1 MADRFDILKKIL
13 KGGSAAYKIPTERPG
28 IKAQKN
34 AFDTFQRAS
43 SALYQQSLV
52 GGVERLERVKDYD
65 EMDHYPEITR
75 ALDIYADDSMTYA
88 EDGKILQIVSDDDKV
103 VHELEELL
111 YQRLDLDF
119 HLWTWIRNM
128 CKYGDMFNL
137 LDIVDKEGVLGAIAM
152 PVGEI
157 EREEGYN
164 NDPNSLRFK
173 WTAQGNTVFENY
185 QVSHMRILGDDRFL
199 PYGRSVLDSSRKVWR
214 QLLMAED
221 AMLIYRISRAP
232 ERRVFYVD
240 VGNIP
245 PRDVD
250 SYMQAARDK
259 LKRVAVVGESTG
271 NVDYRYNPESILE
284 DFFIPVRGDR
294 GSRIETLP
302 GGENAAAIED
312 IEYLQNKLFISLGVP
327 KSYLTA
333 EEDLSGKSTLA
344 QEDIKFAR
352 TIQRIQKIVVS
363 ELAKVSLVHLYLR
376 GYDESSIYNFDL
388 RLTNPSTVTE
398 MMHLELMG
406 SRFSTANDMADSSL
420 LSHEYIQKE
429 VLKLSSSEIVNIKL
443 QLEEQSQNEHIL
455 EQLKMGEQP
464 DPMAGGA
471 PPPAGGETDVDVDV
485 DDDNDDS
492 AEENNTRQYTQDA
505 MPYDPIG
512 TRELPGYPKN
522 YAFNE
527 DDDEEEEKGAVGDK
541 LNDPENE
548 EMKKTL
554 DFIRKKAKNRKPR
567 NDMFDRTISDIMK
580 YDHVMKDMMGNLI
593 KDHQEN
599 KLEESTLS
607 LMKAKNN

>member
-13 KGGSAAYKIPTERPG
+13 KGGSASYKVPTERPG

-157 EREEGYN
+157 EREEGFN

-185 QVSHMRILGDDRFL
+185 QVSHLRILGDDRFL
-199 PYGRSVLDSSRKVWR
+199 PYGRSILDSSRKVWR

-271 NVDYRYNPESILE
+271 NVDYKYNPESILE

-312 IEYLQNKLFISLGVP
+312 IQYLQNKLFISLGVP

-363 ELAKVSLVHLYLR
+363 ELAKISLIHLYLR
-376 GYDESSIYNFDL
+376 GYEESSIYNFDL

-398 MMHLELMG
+398 MMHLELLG
-406 SRFSTANDMADSSL
+406 NRFSTANDMADSSL
-420 LSHEYIQKE
+420 LSHEYVQRE
-429 VLKLSSSEIVNIKL
+429 VLKLSSSDIVNIKL
-443 QLEEQSQNEHIL
+443 QLEQQADREHIL
-455 EQLKMGEQP
+455 EQIKAGEEPNVGGLPPMGDEEA
-464 DPMAGGA
+464 DAG
-471 PPPAGGETDVDVDV
+471 
-485 DDDNDDS
+485 DDEDDS
-492 AEENNTRQYTQDA
+492 AEENTTRQYTKDA

-522 YAFNE
+522 YTFNE
-527 DDDEEEEKGAVGDK
+527 DDDEQIKGMVGDK

-554 DFIRKKAKNRKPR
+554 EFIRTKAKNRR
-567 NDMFDRTISDIMK
+567 SRGDMFDRTISDIMK
-580 YDHVMKDMMGNLI
+580 YDHVVNDMMGNLI
-593 KDHQEN
+593 KDHKEN

>member
-1 MADRFDILKKIL
+1 MADRFDALKKL
-13 KGGSAAYKIPTERPG
+13 LMGGSANFKVPTERPG
-28 IKAQKN
+28 IKAQKK

-52 GGVERLERVKDYD
+52 GGVERMERVKDYE

-88 EDGKILQIVSDDDKV
+88 EDGKILQIVSDDDKII
-103 VHELEELL
+103 HELEELL

-173 WTAQGNTVFENY
+173 WTVQGNTVFENY
-185 QVSHMRILGDDRFL
+185 QVSHLRILGDDRFL
-199 PYGRSVLDSSRKVWR
+199 PYGRSILDSARKVWK

-250 SYMQAARDK
+250 SYMQSARDK
-259 LKRVAVVGESTG
+259 LKRIAVTSEATG

-352 TIQRIQKIVVS
+352 TIQRIQKIVIS
-363 ELAKVSLVHLYLR
+363 ELAKISLVHLYLR

-406 SRFSTANDMADSSL
+406 SRFSAANEMADSAL
-420 LSHEYIQKE
+420 LSKYYIQKE
-429 VLKLSSSEIVNIKL
+429 VLKLSDSEIVTIKL
-443 QLEEQSQNEHIL
+443 ENEQEAQQEHFI

-464 DPMAGGA
+464 GEGA
-471 PPPAGGETDVDVDV
+471 PMGGEETETETEKETETETE
-485 DDDNDDS
+485 DDS
-492 AEENNTRQYTQDA
+492 AEENTTRQYTKDA

-512 TRELPGYPKN
+512 TREMPGYPKN
-522 YAFNE
+522 YFFNE
-527 DDDEEEEKGAVGDK
+527 DGEEKLEDK
-541 LNDPENE
+541 LNDPEAE

-554 DFIRKKAKNRKPR
+554 DFIRKKNKNRRSKT
-567 NDMFDRTISDIMK
+567 DMFDRTIADIMK
-580 YDHVMKDMMGNLI
+580 YDHVANDMMGNLI
-593 KDHQEN
+593 KANEEK
-599 KLEESTLS
+599 KLEESTFAL
-607 LMKAKNN
+607 LKELKN

>member
-13 KGGSAAYKIPTERPG
+13 KGGSASYKIPTERPG
-28 IKAQKN
+28 IRAQKQ

-52 GGVERLERVKDYD
+52 GGVERLERVKDYE

-88 EDGKILQIVSDDDKV
+88 EDGKILQIVSDDDKII
-103 VHELEELL
+103 HELEELL

-185 QVSHMRILGDDRFL
+185 QVSHLRILGDDRFL
-199 PYGRSVLDSSRKVWR
+199 PYGRSVLDSSRKVWK

-250 SYMQAARDK
+250 SYMQNARDK
-259 LKRVAVVGESTG
+259 LKRIAVTQESNG
-271 NVDYRYNPESILE
+271 NLDMRYNPESILE

-363 ELAKVSLVHLYLR
+363 ELAKISLVHLYLR

-406 SRFSTANDMADSSL
+406 NRFSTANDMADSPL
-420 LSHEYIQKE
+420 LSLDYIQRE
-429 VLKLSSSEIVNIKL
+429 VLKLSVSEIVDINL
-443 QLEEQSQNEHIL
+443 QIEKEAQNAHII

-464 DPMAGGA
+464 DPMGGDA
-471 PPPAGGETDVDVDV
+471 PPASGGEEDAAEEGG
-485 DDDNDDS
+485 DDS
-492 AEENNTRQYTQDA
+492 AEENTTRQYTQDA

-522 YAFNE
+522 YTFNE
-527 DDDEEEEKGAVGDK
+527 DGETEQTEDK
-541 LNDPENE
+541 LSDPDNE

-554 DFIRKKAKNRKPR
+554 DFIRKKSKNRRPKK
-567 NDMFDRTISDIMK
+567 DMFDRTISDIMK
-580 YDHVMKDMMGNLI
+580 YDHVVNGMVGNLI
-593 KDHQEN
+593 KDQAEN
-599 KLEESTLS
+599 KLEESTFS
-607 LMKAKNN
+607 LMKAKED

>member
-1 MADRFDILKKIL
+1 MADRFDLLKKIL
-13 KGGSAAYKIPTERPG
+13 TGGSAKFKVPSERPG
-28 IKAQKN
+28 IRAQKM

-52 GGVERLERVKDYD
+52 GGVERLERVKDYE

-88 EDGKILQIVSDDDKV
+88 EDGKIMQIVSDDDKII
-103 VHELEELL
+103 HELEELL

-199 PYGRSVLDSSRKVWR
+199 PYGRSILDSSRKVWK

-250 SYMQAARDK
+250 SYMQNARDK
-259 LKRVAVVGESTG
+259 LKRIPVVKEATG
-271 NVDYRYNPESILE
+271 DVDYRYNPESILE

-363 ELAKVSLVHLYLR
+363 ELAKISLVHLYLR
-376 GYDESSIYNFDL
+376 GYDEASIFNFDL

-406 SRFSTANDMADSSL
+406 SRFSTASDMADSPL
-420 LSHEYIQKE
+420 LSKEYIQQE
-429 VLKLSSSEIVNIKL
+429 VLKLSSADIINIKL
-443 QLEEQSQNEHIL
+443 QIQQEAATEHIIEEIRL
-455 EQLKMGEQP
+455 GEEPEPDMG
-464 DPMAGGA
+464 GGA
-471 PPPAGGETDVDVDV
+471 PEGAPEEEAGGEDE
-485 DDDNDDS
+485 S
-492 AEENNTRQYTQDA
+492 AEENTMRQHTKDA

-522 YAFNE
+522 YSFNE
-527 DDDEEEEKGAVGDK
+527 DDEERLEDK
-541 LNDPENE
+541 LDDPENE

-554 DFIRKKAKNRKPR
+554 DFIRKKAKNRRPKK
-567 NDMFDRTISDIMK
+567 DMFDRTISDILQ
-580 YDHVMKDMMGNLI
+580 YDHVVKGMMGNLI
-593 KDHQEN
+593 KDHGEN
-599 KLEESTLS
+599 KLVESTLS
-607 LMKAKNN
+607 LIAAQKD

>member
-13 KGGSAAYKIPTERPG
+13 KGGSANYKVPTERPG
-28 IKAQKN
+28 IKAQKK
-34 AFDTFQRAS
+34 AFDSFQRAS
-43 SALYQQSLV
+43 SALYQQSLI
-52 GGVERLERVKDYD
+52 GGVERLERVKDYE

-88 EDGKILQIVSDDDKV
+88 EDGKIMQIISDDDKII
-103 VHELEELL
+103 HELEELL

-185 QVSHMRILGDDRFL
+185 QVSHLRILGDDRFL
-199 PYGRSVLDSSRKVWR
+199 PYGRSILDSSRKVWK

-245 PRDVD
+245 PKDVD
-250 SYMQAARDK
+250 SYMQNARDK
-259 LKRVAVVGESTG
+259 LKRIPVVSESTG
-271 NVDYRYNPESILE
+271 DVDFRYNPESILE
-284 DFFIPVRGDR
+284 DFFIPVRADR

-363 ELAKVSLVHLYLR
+363 ELAKISLVHLYLR
-376 GYDESSIYNFDL
+376 GYEEASIYNFDL

-406 SRFSTANDMADSSL
+406 SRFSTANDMADSAL
-420 LSHEYIQKE
+420 LSKEYIQKE
-429 VLKLSSSEIVNIKL
+429 VLKLSDSEIINIKL
-443 QLEEQSQNEHIL
+443 QIQAEAEVEHLIEEIKS
-455 EQLKMGEQP
+455 GEQP
-464 DPMAGGA
+464 DM
-471 PPPAGGETDVDVDV
+471 GGEAPAEDVNVDVEKKEE
-485 DDDNDDS
+485 DDDDS
-492 AEENNTRQYTQDA
+492 AEENTTRQYTQDA

-522 YAFNE
+522 YTFNE
-527 DDDEEEEKGAVGDK
+527 DGEEQVNDK
-541 LNDPENE
+541 LNDPEDE

-554 DFIRKKAKNRKPR
+554 DFIRKKAKNRQAKK
-567 NDMFDRTISDIMK
+567 DVFDRTIADIMK
-580 YDHVMKDMMGNLI
+580 YDHVMNDMMGNLI
-593 KDHQEN
+593 KDQQNN
-599 KLEESTLS
+599 KLQESTLS
-607 LMKAKNN
+607 SIKTDNN

>member
-13 KGGSAAYKIPTERPG
+13 KGGSASYKVPTERPG

-271 NVDYRYNPESILE
+271 NVDYKYNPESILE

-363 ELAKVSLVHLYLR
+363 ELAKISLVHLYLR

-406 SRFSTANDMADSSL
+406 NRFSTANDMAESSL

-443 QLEEQSQNEHIL
+443 ELEKQAQNEHIL
-455 EQLKMGEQP
+455 EQLKAGEEP

-471 PPPAGGETDVDVDV
+471 PPAEGETDVDVDV
-485 DDDNDDS
+485 DDNDDS
-492 AEENNTRQYTQDA
+492 AEENTTRQYTKVA
-505 MPYDPIG
+505 MPYDPLG

-527 DDDEEEEKGAVGDK
+527 DEEEGEQENGSLGDK
-541 LNDPENE
+541 LDDPENE

-554 DFIRKKAKNRKPR
+554 DFIRTKAKNRRSKT
-567 NDMFDRTISDIMK
+567 DMFDKTISDIMK
-580 YDHVMKDMMGNLI
+580 YDHVMKDMVGNLI
-593 KDHQEN
+593 KDQKEN

>member
-1 MADRFDILKKIL
+1 
-13 KGGSAAYKIPTERPG
+13 
-28 IKAQKN
+28 
-34 AFDTFQRAS
+34 
-43 SALYQQSLV
+43 
-52 GGVERLERVKDYD
+52 
-65 EMDHYPEITR
+65 MDHYPEITR

-88 EDGKILQIVSDDDKV
+88 EDGKIMQIISDDDKII
-103 VHELEELL
+103 HELEELL

-185 QVSHMRILGDDRFL
+185 QVSHLRILGDDRFL
-199 PYGRSVLDSSRKVWR
+199 PYGRSILDSSRKVWK

-245 PRDVD
+245 PKDVD
-250 SYMQAARDK
+250 SYMQNARDK
-259 LKRVAVVGESTG
+259 LKRIPVVSESTG
-271 NVDYRYNPESILE
+271 DVDFRYNPESILE
-284 DFFIPVRGDR
+284 DFFIPVRADR

-363 ELAKVSLVHLYLR
+363 ELAKISLVHLYLR
-376 GYDESSIYNFDL
+376 GYEEASIYNFDL

-406 SRFSTANDMADSSL
+406 SRFSTANDMADSAL
-420 LSHEYIQKE
+420 LSKEYIQKE
-429 VLKLSSSEIVNIKL
+429 VLKLSDSEIINIKL
-443 QLEEQSQNEHIL
+443 QIQAEAEVEHLIEEIKS
-455 EQLKMGEQP
+455 GEQP
-464 DPMAGGA
+464 DM
-471 PPPAGGETDVDVDV
+471 GGEAPAEDVNVDVEKKEE
-485 DDDNDDS
+485 DDDDS
-492 AEENNTRQYTQDA
+492 AEENTTRQYTQDA

-522 YAFNE
+522 YTFNE
-527 DDDEEEEKGAVGDK
+527 DGEEQVNDK
-541 LNDPENE
+541 LNDPEDE

-554 DFIRKKAKNRKPR
+554 DFIRKKAKNRQAKK
-567 NDMFDRTISDIMK
+567 DVFDRTIADIMK
-580 YDHVMKDMMGNLI
+580 YDHVMNDMMGNLI
-593 KDHQEN
+593 KDQQNN
-599 KLEESTLS
+599 KLQESTLS
-607 LMKAKNN
+607 SIKTDNN

>member
-1 MADRFDILKKIL
+1 MADRFDALKKL
-13 KGGSAAYKIPTERPG
+13 LMGGSANFKVPTERPG
-28 IKAQKN
+28 IKAQKK

-52 GGVERLERVKDYD
+52 GGVERMERVKDYE

-88 EDGKILQIVSDDDKV
+88 EDGKILQIVSDDDKII
-103 VHELEELL
+103 HELEELL

-173 WTAQGNTVFENY
+173 WTVQGNTVFENY
-185 QVSHMRILGDDRFL
+185 QVSHLRILGDDRFL
-199 PYGRSVLDSSRKVWR
+199 PYGRSILDSARKVWK

-250 SYMQAARDK
+250 SYMQSARDK
-259 LKRVAVVGESTG
+259 LKRIAVTSEATG

-352 TIQRIQKIVVS
+352 TIQRIQKIVIS
-363 ELAKVSLVHLYLR
+363 ELAKISLVHLYLR

-406 SRFSTANDMADSSL
+406 SRFSAANEMADSAL
-420 LSHEYIQKE
+420 LSKYYIQKE
-429 VLKLSSSEIVNIKL
+429 VLKLSDSEIVTIKL
-443 QLEEQSQNEHIL
+443 ENEQEAQQEHFI

-464 DPMAGGA
+464 GEGA
-471 PPPAGGETDVDVDV
+471 PMGGEETETETEKETETETE
-485 DDDNDDS
+485 DDS
-492 AEENNTRQYTQDA
+492 AEENTTRQYTKDA

-512 TRELPGYPKN
+512 TREMPGYPKN
-522 YAFNE
+522 YFFNE
-527 DDDEEEEKGAVGDK
+527 DGEEKLEDK
-541 LNDPENE
+541 LNDPEAE

-554 DFIRKKAKNRKPR
+554 DFIRKKNKNRRSKT
-567 NDMFDRTISDIMK
+567 DMFDRTIADIMK
-580 YDHVMKDMMGNLI
+580 YDHVANDMMGNLI
-593 KDHQEN
+593 KANEEK
-599 KLEESTLS
+599 KLEESTFTS
-607 LMKAKNN
+607 LKDLKN

>member
-13 KGGSAAYKIPTERPG
+13 KGGSASYKVPTERPG
-28 IKAQKN
+28 IKAQKK
-34 AFDTFQRAS
+34 AFDSFQRAS

-52 GGVERLERVKDYD
+52 GGVERLERVKDYE

-88 EDGKILQIVSDDDKV
+88 EDGKIMQIISDDDKII
-103 VHELEELL
+103 HELEELL

-173 WTAQGNTVFENY
+173 WTVQGNTVFENY
-185 QVSHMRILGDDRFL
+185 QVSHLRILGDDRFL
-199 PYGRSVLDSSRKVWR
+199 PYGRSILDSSRKVWK

-245 PRDVD
+245 PKDVD
-250 SYMQAARDK
+250 SYMQNARDK
-259 LKRVAVVGESTG
+259 LKRIPVVSESTG
-271 NVDYRYNPESILE
+271 DVDFRYNPESILE
-284 DFFIPVRGDR
+284 DFFIPVRADR

-363 ELAKVSLVHLYLR
+363 ELAKISLVHLYLR
-376 GYDESSIYNFDL
+376 GYEEASIYNFDL

-406 SRFSTANDMADSSL
+406 SRFSTANDMADSAL
-420 LSHEYIQKE
+420 LSKEYIQKE
-429 VLKLSSSEIVNIKL
+429 VLKLSDSEIINIKL
-443 QLEEQSQNEHIL
+443 QIQAEAEVEHLIEEIKS
-455 EQLKMGEQP
+455 GEQP
-464 DPMAGGA
+464 AM
-471 PPPAGGETDVDVDV
+471 GGEAPAEDVNVDAEEKEE
-485 DDDNDDS
+485 DDADS
-492 AEENNTRQYTQDA
+492 AEENTTRQYTKDA

-522 YAFNE
+522 YTFNE
-527 DDDEEEEKGAVGDK
+527 DGEEQVNDK
-541 LNDPENE
+541 LNDPEDE

-554 DFIRKKAKNRKPR
+554 DFIRKKAKNRQAKK
-567 NDMFDRTISDIMK
+567 DVFDRTIADIMK
-580 YDHVMKDMMGNLI
+580 YDHVMNDVMGNLI

-599 KLEESTLS
+599 KLQESTLS
-607 LMKAKNN
+607 SIKTDKN

>member
-13 KGGSAAYKIPTERPG
+13 KGGSASYKVPTERPG
-28 IKAQKN
+28 IRAQKN

-52 GGVERLERVKDYD
+52 GGVERLERVKDYE

-88 EDGKILQIVSDDDKV
+88 EDGKILQIVSDDDKI

-185 QVSHMRILGDDRFL
+185 QVSHLRILGDDRFL
-199 PYGRSVLDSSRKVWR
+199 PYGRSVLDSSRKVWK

-250 SYMQAARDK
+250 SYMQNARDK
-259 LKRVAVVGESTG
+259 LKRIAVTQESNG
-271 NVDYRYNPESILE
+271 NLDMRYNPESILE

-363 ELAKVSLVHLYLR
+363 ELAKISLVHLYLR

-406 SRFSTANDMADSSL
+406 NRFDTASNMADSPL
-420 LSHEYIQKE
+420 LSLDYIQKE
-429 VLKLSSSEIVNIKL
+429 VLKLSASEIVDINL
-443 QLEEQSQNEHIL
+443 QIEKEAHEAYII

-464 DPMAGGA
+464 DPMAGGGA
-471 PPPAGGETDVDVDV
+471 PPMGGGEEGAGEEDETGG
-485 DDDNDDS
+485 DDS
-492 AEENNTRQYTQDA
+492 AEENTTRQYTQDA

-527 DDDEEEEKGAVGDK
+527 DGESEQVEDK

-554 DFIRKKAKNRKPR
+554 DFIRKKAKNRRPKK
-567 NDMFDRTISDIMK
+567 DMFDRTISDIMK
-580 YDHVMKDMMGNLI
+580 YDHVMNDMMGNLI
-593 KDHQEN
+593 KDQSEN

-607 LMKAKNN
+607 LMKAKED

>member
-13 KGGSAAYKIPTERPG
+13 KGGSANYKVPSERPG
-28 IKAQKN
+28 IRAQKN

-52 GGVERLERVKDYD
+52 GGVERLERVKDYE

-88 EDGKILQIVSDDDKV
+88 EDGKILQIVSDDDKI

-173 WTAQGNTVFENY
+173 WTVQGNTVFENY
-185 QVSHMRILGDDRFL
+185 QVSHLRILGDHRFL
-199 PYGRSVLDSSRKVWR
+199 PYGRSILDSSRKVWK

-245 PRDVD
+245 PKDVD
-250 SYMQAARDK
+250 SYMQNARDK
-259 LKRVAVVGESTG
+259 LKRIPVVSEATG
-271 NVDYRYNPESILE
+271 DVDFRYNPESILE
-284 DFFIPVRGDR
+284 DFFIPVRADR

-363 ELAKVSLVHLYLR
+363 ELAKISLVHLYLR
-376 GYDESSIYNFDL
+376 GYEDSSIYNFDL

-406 SRFSTANDMADSSL
+406 NRFSTANDMADSAL
-420 LSHEYIQKE
+420 LSKEYIQKE
-429 VLKLSSSEIVNIKL
+429 VLKLSASEIINIRL
-443 QLEEQSQNEHIL
+443 QLQAEAETEHII
-455 EQLKMGEQP
+455 EEIKAGEQP
-464 DPMAGGA
+464 AM
-471 PPPAGGETDVDVDV
+471 GGEAPTEDVNVDVEEK
-485 DDDNDDS
+485 DDDDDS
-492 AEENNTRQYTQDA
+492 AEENTTRQYTKDA

-527 DDDEEEEKGAVGDK
+527 DGEEQINDK
-541 LNDPENE
+541 LADPEDE

-554 DFIRKKAKNRKPR
+554 DFIRKKTKNNRAKK
-567 NDMFDRTISDIMK
+567 DMFDKTIADIMK
-580 YDHVMKDMMGNLI
+580 YDHVVNDMMGNLI
-593 KDHQEN
+593 KDQQDN
-599 KLEESTLS
+599 KLQESTLS
-607 LMKAKNN
+607 LIKATKN

>member
-28 IKAQKN
+28 IRAQKQ

-52 GGVERLERVKDYD
+52 GGVERMERVKDYE

-88 EDGKILQIVSDDDKV
+88 EDGKILQIVSDDDKLI
-103 VHELEELL
+103 HELEELL

-173 WTAQGNTVFENY
+173 WTVQGNTVFENY
-185 QVSHMRILGDDRFL
+185 QVSHLRILGDDRFL
-199 PYGRSVLDSSRKVWR
+199 PYGRSILDSSRKVWK

-250 SYMQAARDK
+250 SYMQSARDK
-259 LKRVAVVGESTG
+259 LKRIAVTAEATG

-363 ELAKVSLVHLYLR
+363 ELAKISLVHLYLR

-406 SRFSTANDMADSSL
+406 SRFSAANDMADSPL
-420 LSHEYIQKE
+420 LSKIYIQKE
-429 VLKLSSSEIVNIKL
+429 VLKLSDSEIADIKL
-443 QLEEQSQNEHIL
+443 ESEQEAQQEHFI
-455 EQLKMGEQP
+455 EQLKVGEQP
-464 DPMAGGA
+464 DMGGGA
-471 PPPAGGETDVDVDV
+471 PMGGEETETETETETEPD
-485 DDDNDDS
+485 DDS
-492 AEENNTRQYTQDA
+492 AEENTTRQYTKDA

-512 TRELPGYPKN
+512 TREMPGYPKN
-522 YAFNE
+522 YSFNE
-527 DDDEEEEKGAVGDK
+527 DGEQLEDK

-554 DFIRKKAKNRKPR
+554 DFIRKKNKNRRSKT
-567 NDMFDRTISDIMK
+567 DMFDRTIADIMK
-580 YDHVMKDMMGNLI
+580 YDHVTNDMMGNLI
-593 KDHQEN
+593 KANEEK
-599 KLEESTLS
+599 KLEESTFTS
-607 LMKAKNN
+607 LKELKN

>member
-13 KGGSAAYKIPTERPG
+13 KGGSASYKVPTERPG
-28 IKAQKN
+28 IKAQKK
-34 AFDTFQRAS
+34 AFDSFQRAS

-52 GGVERLERVKDYD
+52 GGVERLERVKDYE

-88 EDGKILQIVSDDDKV
+88 EDGKIMQIISDDDKII
-103 VHELEELL
+103 HELEELL

-173 WTAQGNTVFENY
+173 WTVQGNTVFENY
-185 QVSHMRILGDDRFL
+185 QVSHLRILGDDRFL
-199 PYGRSVLDSSRKVWR
+199 PYGRSILDSSRKVWK

-245 PRDVD
+245 PKDVD
-250 SYMQAARDK
+250 SYMQNARDK
-259 LKRVAVVGESTG
+259 LKRIPVVSESTG
-271 NVDYRYNPESILE
+271 DVDFRYNPESILE
-284 DFFIPVRGDR
+284 DFFIPVRADR

-363 ELAKVSLVHLYLR
+363 ELAKISLVHLYLR
-376 GYDESSIYNFDL
+376 GYEEASIYNFDL

-406 SRFSTANDMADSSL
+406 SRFSTANDMADSAL
-420 LSHEYIQKE
+420 LSKEYIQKE
-429 VLKLSSSEIVNIKL
+429 VLKLSDSEIINIKL
-443 QLEEQSQNEHIL
+443 QIQAEAEVEHLVEEIKS
-455 EQLKMGEQP
+455 GEQP
-464 DPMAGGA
+464 AM
-471 PPPAGGETDVDVDV
+471 GGEAPAEDVNVDVEKKEE
-485 DDDNDDS
+485 DDDDS
-492 AEENNTRQYTQDA
+492 TEENTTRQYTKDA

-522 YAFNE
+522 YTFNE
-527 DDDEEEEKGAVGDK
+527 DGEEQVSDK
-541 LNDPENE
+541 LSDPEDE

-554 DFIRKKAKNRKPR
+554 EFIRKKAKNRQEKK
-567 NDMFDRTISDIMK
+567 DVFDRTIADIMK
-580 YDHVMKDMMGNLI
+580 YDHVMNDMMGNLI

-599 KLEESTLS
+599 KLQESTLS
-607 LMKAKNN
+607 SIKTDKN

>member
-13 KGGSAAYKIPTERPG
+13 KGGSANYKVPTERPG
-28 IKAQKN
+28 IKAQKK
-34 AFDTFQRAS
+34 AFDSFQRAS

-52 GGVERLERVKDYD
+52 GGVERLERVKDYE

-88 EDGKILQIVSDDDKV
+88 EDGKIMQIISDDDKII
-103 VHELEELL
+103 HELEELL

-185 QVSHMRILGDDRFL
+185 QVSHLRILGDDRFL
-199 PYGRSVLDSSRKVWR
+199 PYGRSILDSSRKVWK

-245 PRDVD
+245 PKDVD
-250 SYMQAARDK
+250 SYMQNARDK
-259 LKRVAVVGESTG
+259 LKRIPVVSESTG
-271 NVDYRYNPESILE
+271 DVDFRYNPESILE
-284 DFFIPVRGDR
+284 DFFIPVRADR

-363 ELAKVSLVHLYLR
+363 ELAKISLVHLYLR
-376 GYDESSIYNFDL
+376 GYEEASIYNFDL

-406 SRFSTANDMADSSL
+406 SRFSTANDMADSAL
-420 LSHEYIQKE
+420 LSKEYIQKE
-429 VLKLSSSEIVNIKL
+429 VLKLSDSEIINIKL
-443 QLEEQSQNEHIL
+443 QIQAEAEVEHLIEEIKS
-455 EQLKMGEQP
+455 GEQP
-464 DPMAGGA
+464 DM
-471 PPPAGGETDVDVDV
+471 GGEAPAEDVNVDVEKKEE
-485 DDDNDDS
+485 DDDDS
-492 AEENNTRQYTQDA
+492 AEENTTRQYTQDA

-522 YAFNE
+522 YTFNE
-527 DDDEEEEKGAVGDK
+527 DGEEQVNDK
-541 LNDPENE
+541 LNDPEDE

-554 DFIRKKAKNRKPR
+554 DFIRKKAKNRQAKK
-567 NDMFDRTISDIMK
+567 DVFDRTIADIMK
-580 YDHVMKDMMGNLI
+580 YDHVMNDVMGNLI

-599 KLEESTLS
+599 KLQESTLS
-607 LMKAKNN
+607 SIKTDNN

>member
-13 KGGSAAYKIPTERPG
+13 KGGSANYKVPSERPG
-28 IKAQKN
+28 IRAQKN

-52 GGVERLERVKDYD
+52 GGVERLERVKDYE

-88 EDGKILQIVSDDDKV
+88 EDGKILQIVSDDDKI

-173 WTAQGNTVFENY
+173 WTVQGNTVFENY
-185 QVSHMRILGDDRFL
+185 QVSHLRILGDDRFL
-199 PYGRSVLDSSRKVWR
+199 PYGRSILDSSRKVWK

-245 PRDVD
+245 PKDVD
-250 SYMQAARDK
+250 SYMQNARDK
-259 LKRVAVVGESTG
+259 LKRIPVVSEATG
-271 NVDYRYNPESILE
+271 DVDFRYNPESILE
-284 DFFIPVRGDR
+284 DFFIPVRADR

-363 ELAKVSLVHLYLR
+363 ELAKISLVHLYLR
-376 GYDESSIYNFDL
+376 GYEDSSIYNFDL

-406 SRFSTANDMADSSL
+406 NRFSTANDMADSAL
-420 LSHEYIQKE
+420 LSKEYIQKE
-429 VLKLSSSEIVNIKL
+429 VLKLSDSEIINIRL
-443 QLEEQSQNEHIL
+443 QLQAEAETEHIM
-455 EQLKMGEQP
+455 EEIKSGEQP
-464 DPMAGGA
+464 AM
-471 PPPAGGETDVDVDV
+471 GGETPSEDVNVDVEEK
-485 DDDNDDS
+485 DDDDDS
-492 AEENNTRQYTQDA
+492 AEENTTRQYTKDA

-527 DDDEEEEKGAVGDK
+527 DGEEQINDK
-541 LNDPENE
+541 LADPEDE

-554 DFIRKKAKNRKPR
+554 DFIRKKTKNNRAKK
-567 NDMFDRTISDIMK
+567 DMFDKTIADIMK
-580 YDHVMKDMMGNLI
+580 YDHVVNDMMGNLI
-593 KDHQEN
+593 KDQQDN
-599 KLEESTLS
+599 KLQESTLS
-607 LMKAKNN
+607 LIKATKN

>member
-13 KGGSAAYKIPTERPG
+13 KGGSASYKVPTERPG

-34 AFDTFQRAS
+34 AFDSFQRAS

-88 EDGKILQIVSDDDKV
+88 EDGKIMKIVSDDDKII
-103 VHELEELL
+103 HELEELL

-199 PYGRSVLDSSRKVWR
+199 PYGRSVLDSSRKVWK

-363 ELAKVSLVHLYLR
+363 ELAKISLVHLYLR

-455 EQLKMGEQP
+455 EQIKMGEEP
-464 DPMAGGA
+464 DAGGMA
-471 PPPAGGETDVDVDV
+471 PPPEGGETDVDADV
-485 DDDNDDS
+485 EDNDDS
-492 AEENNTRQYTQDA
+492 AEENTTRQYTKDA

-522 YAFNE
+522 YTFNE
-527 DDDEEEEKGAVGDK
+527 DEDDAPVSDK
-541 LNDPENE
+541 LDDPENA

-554 DFIRKKAKNRKPR
+554 EFIRKKAKNHRPKK
-567 NDMFDRTISDIMK
+567 DMFDRTISDIMK
-580 YDHVMKDMMGNLI
+580 YDHVMKDMIGNLI
-593 KDHQEN
+593 KDQEEN

>member
-13 KGGSAAYKIPTERPG
+13 KGGSASYKVPTERPG
-28 IKAQKN
+28 IRAQKN

-52 GGVERLERVKDYD
+52 GGVERLERVKDYE

-88 EDGKILQIVSDDDKV
+88 EDGKILQIVSDDDKI

-185 QVSHMRILGDDRFL
+185 QVSHLRILGDDRFL
-199 PYGRSVLDSSRKVWR
+199 PYGRSVLDSSRKVWK

-250 SYMQAARDK
+250 SYMQNARDK
-259 LKRVAVVGESTG
+259 LKRIAVTQESNG
-271 NVDYRYNPESILE
+271 NLDMRYNPESILE

-363 ELAKVSLVHLYLR
+363 ELAKISLVHLYLR

-406 SRFSTANDMADSSL
+406 NRFSTANDMADSPL
-420 LSHEYIQKE
+420 LSLDYIQRE
-429 VLKLSSSEIVNIKL
+429 VLKLSASEIVDINL
-443 QLEEQSQNEHIL
+443 QIEKEAQNAHII

-464 DPMAGGA
+464 DPMAGGGA
-471 PPPAGGETDVDVDV
+471 PPMGGGEEDETGS
-485 DDDNDDS
+485 DDS
-492 AEENNTRQYTQDA
+492 AEENTTRQYTQDA

-527 DDDEEEEKGAVGDK
+527 DGESEQVEDK

-554 DFIRKKAKNRKPR
+554 DFIRKKAKNRRPKK
-567 NDMFDRTISDIMK
+567 DMFDRTISDIMK
-580 YDHVMKDMMGNLI
+580 YDHVMNDMMGNLI
-593 KDHQEN
+593 KDQAEN

-607 LMKAKNN
+607 LMKAKED

>member
-1 MADRFDILKKIL
+1 MADRFDILKKLL
-13 KGGSAAYKIPTERPG
+13 KGGSAQYRIPTERPG
-28 IKAQKN
+28 IRAQKN

-52 GGVERLERVKDYD
+52 GGVERLERVKDYE

-88 EDGKILQIVSDDDKV
+88 EDGKILQIVSDDDKI

-185 QVSHMRILGDDRFL
+185 QVSHLRILGDDRFL
-199 PYGRSVLDSSRKVWR
+199 PYGRSVLDSSRKVWK

-250 SYMQAARDK
+250 SYMQNARDK
-259 LKRVAVVGESTG
+259 LKRIAVTQESNG
-271 NVDYRYNPESILE
+271 NLDMRYNPESILE

-363 ELAKVSLVHLYLR
+363 ELAKISLVHLYLR

-406 SRFSTANDMADSSL
+406 SRFDTASNMADSPL
-420 LSHEYIQKE
+420 LSLDYIQKE
-429 VLKLSSSEIVNIKL
+429 VLKLSASEIVDINL
-443 QLEEQSQNEHIL
+443 QIEKEAHEAYII

-464 DPMAGGA
+464 DPMAGGGA
-471 PPPAGGETDVDVDV
+471 PPMGGGEEGAGEEDETGG
-485 DDDNDDS
+485 DDS
-492 AEENNTRQYTQDA
+492 AEENTTRQYTQDA

-527 DDDEEEEKGAVGDK
+527 DGESEQLEDK

-554 DFIRKKAKNRKPR
+554 DFIRKKAKNRRSKK
-567 NDMFDRTISDIMK
+567 DMFDRTISDIMK
-580 YDHVMKDMMGNLI
+580 YDHVMNDMMGNLI
-593 KDHQEN
+593 KDQAEN

-607 LMKAKNN
+607 LMKAKED

>member
-13 KGGSAAYKIPTERPG
+13 KGGSASYKVPTERPG
-28 IKAQKN
+28 IRAQKS

-52 GGVERLERVKDYD
+52 GGVERLERVKDYE

-88 EDGKILQIVSDDDKV
+88 EDGKILQIVSDDDKI

-185 QVSHMRILGDDRFL
+185 QVSHLRILGDDRFL
-199 PYGRSVLDSSRKVWR
+199 PYGRSVLDSSRKVWK

-250 SYMQAARDK
+250 SYMQNARDK
-259 LKRVAVVGESTG
+259 LKRIAVTQESNG
-271 NVDYRYNPESILE
+271 NLDMRYNPESILE

-363 ELAKVSLVHLYLR
+363 ELAKISLVHLYLR

-406 SRFSTANDMADSSL
+406 NRFDTASNMADSPL
-420 LSHEYIQKE
+420 LSLDYIQRE
-429 VLKLSSSEIVNIKL
+429 VLNLSASEIVDINL
-443 QLEEQSQNEHIL
+443 QIEKEAHEAYII

-464 DPMAGGA
+464 DPMAGGGA
-471 PPPAGGETDVDVDV
+471 PSMGGGEEGAGEEDETGG
-485 DDDNDDS
+485 DDS
-492 AEENNTRQYTQDA
+492 AEENTTRQYTQDA

-527 DDDEEEEKGAVGDK
+527 DGESEQVEDK

-554 DFIRKKAKNRKPR
+554 DFIRKKAKNRRPKK
-567 NDMFDRTISDIMK
+567 DMFDRTISDIMK
-580 YDHVMKDMMGNLI
+580 YDHVMNDMMGNLI
-593 KDHQEN
+593 KDQAEN

-607 LMKAKNN
+607 LMKAKED

>member
-13 KGGSAAYKIPTERPG
+13 KGGSASYKVPTERPG

-34 AFDTFQRAS
+34 AFDSFQRAS
-43 SALYQQSLV
+43 SALYQQSLI
-52 GGVERLERVKDYD
+52 GGVDRLERVKEYD

-88 EDGKILQIVSDDDKV
+88 EDGKILQIISDDDKV

-185 QVSHMRILGDDRFL
+185 QVSHLRILGDDRFL

-271 NVDYRYNPESILE
+271 NVDYKYNPESILE

-312 IEYLQNKLFISLGVP
+312 IQYLQNKLFISLGVP

-363 ELAKVSLVHLYLR
+363 ELAKISLVHLYLR

-406 SRFSTANDMADSSL
+406 NRFSTANDMADSNL
-420 LSHEYIQKE
+420 LSNEYIQKE
-429 VLKLSSSEIVNIKL
+429 VLKLSSSEIVSIKL
-443 QLEEQSQNEHIL
+443 QLEEQADREHIL
-455 EQLKMGEQP
+455 EQIKAGEEP
-464 DPMAGGA
+464 NVGGMPPM
-471 PPPAGGETDVDVDV
+471 PPES
-485 DDDNDDS
+485 DDDTDDDDS
-492 AEENNTRQYTQDA
+492 AEEGNMRQYTQAA

-527 DDDEEEEKGAVGDK
+527 DGDEKISGLAGDK

-554 DFIRKKAKNRKPR
+554 DFIRKKAKNRAAKK
-567 NDMFDRTISDIMK
+567 DMFDKTISDIMK
-580 YDHVMKDMMGNLI
+580 YDHVVNDMMGNLI
-593 KDHQEN
+593 RDQKEK

>member
-1 MADRFDILKKIL
+1 MADKFDVLKKIL

-28 IKAQKN
+28 IRAQKK

-52 GGVERLERVKDYD
+52 GGVERMERVKDYE

-88 EDGKILQIVSDDDKV
+88 EDGKILQIVSDDEKLI
-103 VHELEELL
+103 HELEELL

-173 WTAQGNTVFENY
+173 WTVQGNTVFENY

-199 PYGRSVLDSSRKVWR
+199 PYGRSILDSARKVWK

-250 SYMQAARDK
+250 SYMQSARDK
-259 LKRVAVVGESTG
+259 LKRIAVTSEATG

-363 ELAKVSLVHLYLR
+363 ELAKISLVHLYLR
-376 GYDESSIYNFDL
+376 GYDEASIYNFDL

-406 SRFSTANDMADSSL
+406 SRFSAANDMADSPL
-420 LSHEYIQKE
+420 LSKIYIQKE
-429 VLKLSSSEIVNIKL
+429 VLKLSDSEIATIKL
-443 QLEEQSQNEHIL
+443 EREQEAQQEHFI
-455 EQLKMGEQP
+455 EQIKMGEQSGM
-464 DPMAGGA
+464 DAPM
-471 PPPAGGETDVDVDV
+471 GGEETETETETDDE
-485 DDDNDDS
+485 S
-492 AEENNTRQYTQDA
+492 AEENTTRQYTKDA

-522 YAFNE
+522 YFFNE
-527 DDDEEEEKGAVGDK
+527 DEEGAVGDK

-554 DFIRKKAKNRKPR
+554 DFIRKKNKNRRSKA
-567 NDMFDRTISDIMK
+567 DMFDRTIADIMK
-580 YDHVMKDMMGNLI
+580 YDHVTNDMMGNLI
-593 KDHQEN
+593 KANEEK
-599 KLEESTLS
+599 KLKESTFTS
-607 LMKAKNN
+607 LKELKN

>member
-13 KGGSAAYKIPTERPG
+13 KGGSASYKVPTERPG

-363 ELAKVSLVHLYLR
+363 ELAKISLVHLYLR

-406 SRFSTANDMADSSL
+406 NRFSTANDMADSNL

-429 VLKLSSSEIVNIKL
+429 ILKLSSSEIVNIKL
-443 QLEEQSQNEHIL
+443 QLETQAENEHIL

-464 DPMAGGA
+464 DAGGMA
-471 PPPAGGETDVDVDV
+471 PPAEGGETDVNVDV
-485 DDDNDDS
+485 DDNDDS

-522 YAFNE
+522 YTFNE
-527 DDDEEEEKGAVGDK
+527 DEDEDDQEKGSVGDK
-541 LNDPENE
+541 LSDPENE

-554 DFIRKKAKNRKPR
+554 DFIRTKAKNRRSKK
-567 NDMFDRTISDIMK
+567 DMFDKTISDIMK
-580 YDHVMKDMMGNLI
+580 YDHVVNDMMGNLI

>member
-13 KGGSAAYKIPTERPG
+13 KGGSASYKVPTERPG
-28 IKAQKN
+28 IRAQKQ

-52 GGVERLERVKDYD
+52 GGVERLERVKDYE

-88 EDGKILQIVSDDDKV
+88 EDGKILQIVSDDDKII
-103 VHELEELL
+103 HELEELL

-173 WTAQGNTVFENY
+173 WTVQGNTVFENY
-185 QVSHMRILGDDRFL
+185 QVSHLRILGDDRFL
-199 PYGRSVLDSSRKVWR
+199 PYGRSILDSSRKVWK

-250 SYMQAARDK
+250 SYMQNARDK
-259 LKRVAVVGESTG
+259 LKRIAVTQESNG
-271 NVDYRYNPESILE
+271 NLDMRYNPESILE

-363 ELAKVSLVHLYLR
+363 ELAKISLVHLYLR

-406 SRFSTANDMADSSL
+406 SRFDTASNMADSPLVSL
-420 LSHEYIQKE
+420 DYIQKE
-429 VLKLSSSEIVNIKL
+429 ILKLSASEIVDINIQIEK
-443 QLEEQSQNEHIL
+443 EAQNAHII

-464 DPMAGGA
+464 DMGGGMGA
-471 PPPAGGETDVDVDV
+471 PAPGEEETNTETETETETD
-485 DDDNDDS
+485 DDT
-492 AEENNTRQYTQDA
+492 AEENTTRQYTKDA

-512 TRELPGYPKN
+512 TREMPGYPKN

-527 DDDEEEEKGAVGDK
+527 DDEEKPSEDK
-541 LNDPENE
+541 LYDPENE

-554 DFIRKKAKNRKPR
+554 DFIRNKTKNRRSKK
-567 NDMFDRTISDIMK
+567 DMFDRTISDIMR
-580 YDHVMKDMMGNLI
+580 YDHVVNDMVGNLI
-593 KDHQEN
+593 RDQQEN
-599 KLEESTLS
+599 KLEESTFS
-607 LMKAKNN
+607 LMKAKQD

>member
-1 MADRFDILKKIL
+1 
-13 KGGSAAYKIPTERPG
+13 
-28 IKAQKN
+28 
-34 AFDTFQRAS
+34 
-43 SALYQQSLV
+43 
-52 GGVERLERVKDYD
+52 
-65 EMDHYPEITR
+65 MDHYPEITR

-88 EDGKILQIVSDDDKV
+88 EDGKILQIVSDDDKII
-103 VHELEELL
+103 HELEELL

-173 WTAQGNTVFENY
+173 WTVQGNTVFENY
-185 QVSHMRILGDDRFL
+185 QVSHLRILGDDRFL
-199 PYGRSVLDSSRKVWR
+199 PYGRSILDSARKVWK

-250 SYMQAARDK
+250 SYMQSARDK
-259 LKRVAVVGESTG
+259 LKRIAVTSEATG

-352 TIQRIQKIVVS
+352 TIQRIQKIVIS
-363 ELAKVSLVHLYLR
+363 ELAKISLVHLYLR

-406 SRFSTANDMADSSL
+406 SRFSAANEMADSAL
-420 LSHEYIQKE
+420 LSKYYIQKE
-429 VLKLSSSEIVNIKL
+429 VLKLSDSEIVTIKL
-443 QLEEQSQNEHIL
+443 ENEQEAQQEHFI

-464 DPMAGGA
+464 GEGA
-471 PPPAGGETDVDVDV
+471 PMGGEETETETEKETETE
-485 DDDNDDS
+485 DDS
-492 AEENNTRQYTQDA
+492 AEENTTRQYTKDA

-512 TRELPGYPKN
+512 TREMPGYPKN
-522 YAFNE
+522 YFFNE
-527 DDDEEEEKGAVGDK
+527 DGEEKLEDK
-541 LNDPENE
+541 LNDPEAE

-554 DFIRKKAKNRKPR
+554 DFIRKKNKNRRSKT
-567 NDMFDRTISDIMK
+567 DMFDRTIADIMK
-580 YDHVMKDMMGNLI
+580 YDHVANDMMGNLI
-593 KDHQEN
+593 KANEGK
-599 KLEESTLS
+599 KLEESTFAL
-607 LMKAKNN
+607 LKDLKN

>member
-34 AFDTFQRAS
+34 AFDSFQRAS

-88 EDGKILQIVSDDDKV
+88 EDGKILQIVSDDDKII
-103 VHELEELL
+103 HELEELL

-173 WTAQGNTVFENY
+173 WTAQGNTIFENY

-199 PYGRSVLDSSRKVWR
+199 PYGRSVLDSSRKVWK

-245 PRDVD
+245 PKDVD
-250 SYMQAARDK
+250 SYMQNARDK
-259 LKRVAVVGESTG
+259 LKRIAVTNESNG
-271 NVDYRYNPESILE
+271 NIDMRYNPESILE

-363 ELAKVSLVHLYLR
+363 ELAKISLIHLYLR
-376 GYDESSIYNFDL
+376 GYDESAIYNFDL
-388 RLTNPSTVTE
+388 RLTNPSTITE
-398 MMHLELMG
+398 MMHLDLMG
-406 SRFSTANDMADSSL
+406 SRFSTANDMADSPLVSL
-420 LSHEYIQKE
+420 DYIQRE
-429 VLKLSSSEIVNIKL
+429 VLKLSSSEIVNINL
-443 QLEEQSQNEHIL
+443 QIEKEAQNAHII

-464 DPMAGGA
+464 DMGGGA
-471 PPPAGGETDVDVDV
+471 APPEGEAESETETDDS
-485 DDDNDDS
+485 S
-492 AEENNTRQYTQDA
+492 AEENTTRQYTKDA

-522 YAFNE
+522 YTFNE
-527 DDDEEEEKGAVGDK
+527 DDETEQVQDK
-541 LNDPENE
+541 ISDPESV

-554 DFIRKKAKNRKPR
+554 DFIRKKATNKRTKK
-567 NDMFDRTISDIMK
+567 DMFDRTISDIMK

-593 KDHQEN
+593 KDQAEN

-607 LMKAKNN
+607 LMKAKED

>member
-13 KGGSAAYKIPTERPG
+13 KGGSASYKVPTERPG

-157 EREEGYN
+157 EREEGFN

-185 QVSHMRILGDDRFL
+185 QVSHLRILGDDRFL
-199 PYGRSVLDSSRKVWR
+199 PYGRSILDSSRKVWR

-271 NVDYRYNPESILE
+271 NVDYKYNPESILE

-312 IEYLQNKLFISLGVP
+312 IQYLQNKLFISLGVP

-363 ELAKVSLVHLYLR
+363 ELAKISLIHLYLR
-376 GYDESSIYNFDL
+376 GYEESSIYNFDL

-398 MMHLELMG
+398 MMHLELLG
-406 SRFSTANDMADSSL
+406 NRFSTANDMADSSL
-420 LSHEYIQKE
+420 LSHEYVQRE
-429 VLKLSSSEIVNIKL
+429 VLKLSSSDIVNIKL
-443 QLEEQSQNEHIL
+443 QLEQQADREHIL
-455 EQLKMGEQP
+455 EQIKAGEEPNVGGLPPMGDEET
-464 DPMAGGA
+464 DAGG
-471 PPPAGGETDVDVDV
+471 
-485 DDDNDDS
+485 DDDDS
-492 AEENNTRQYTQDA
+492 AEENTTRQYTKDA

-527 DDDEEEEKGAVGDK
+527 DDDEQIKGMVGDK

-554 DFIRKKAKNRKPR
+554 EFIRTKAKNRR
-567 NDMFDRTISDIMK
+567 SRGDMFDRTISDIMK
-580 YDHVMKDMMGNLI
+580 YDHVVNDMMGNLI
-593 KDHQEN
+593 KDHKEN